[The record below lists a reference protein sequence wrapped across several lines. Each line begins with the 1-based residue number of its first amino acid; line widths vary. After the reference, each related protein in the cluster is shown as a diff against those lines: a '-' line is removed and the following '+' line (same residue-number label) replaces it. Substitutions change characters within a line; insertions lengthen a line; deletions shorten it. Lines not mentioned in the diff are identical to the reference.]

1 MRKYKTTED
10 LEIDEFCAII
20 PSLLF
25 VRDGTSPYSHIYTVV
40 LEPYLLFSTD
50 VHKLLSENLK
60 ELSYRD
66 LSFHMKYYGKDNENF
81 PP

>member
-1 MRKYKTTED
+1 MHKYKTTEN
-10 LEIDEFCAII
+10 LEIDEFCARS

-25 VRDGTSPYSHIYTVV
+25 VRDGTSHYSHIYTIV

-50 VHKLLSENLK
+50 MHKLLSENLK

-66 LSFHMKYYGKDNENF
+66 LSFHMTYYGKDDENF